1 MSWLFLTILLVVAWA
16 ALKYRRYT
24 KRHAA
29 AMNVVLAKYT
39 FEQLSRDQQTQ
50 IDEKAHEILA
60 GLMRHPPSDFQTEV
74 HRFGW
79 YALAMAELG
88 IPPAIEEPKWSYV
101 SNPWFAVF
109 PGDSTFK
116 LIFEYLKRKYD
127 VEIHIDD
134 KPGAP
139 WFSKSSEG

>member
-1 MSWLFLTILLVVAWA
+1 MT
-16 ALKYRRYT
+16 R
-24 KRHAA
+24 
-29 AMNVVLAKYT
+29 
-39 FEQLSRDQQTQ
+39 
-50 IDEKAHEILA
+50 
-60 GLMRHPPSDFQTEV
+60 PPSDFETEV

-116 LIFEYLKRKYD
+116 LIFEYLKRKHG
-127 VEIHIDD
+127 VEIRIDD
-134 KPGAP
+134 RPGSP
-139 WFSKSSEG
+139 FFEIIRGLTQ